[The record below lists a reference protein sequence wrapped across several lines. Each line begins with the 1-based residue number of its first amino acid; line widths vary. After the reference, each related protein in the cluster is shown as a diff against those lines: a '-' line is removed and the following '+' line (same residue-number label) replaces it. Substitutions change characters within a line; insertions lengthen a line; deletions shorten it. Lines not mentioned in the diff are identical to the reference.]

1 MAASCWK
8 IINFRT
14 SDNCTNNRECI
25 RCTSIQDVIQIIKT
39 KIIQFFNKSSN
50 KNINPR
56 KRTEN
61 INSKKQLPQR
71 LPTLISQVHADN
83 KPESQLNAVN
93 EIWKIGYSLY
103 EAKKI
108 KEGTQDIVLHSF
120 PHSLVLNLTDKMD
133 LKCCIIKS

>member
-1 MAASCWK
+1 M
-8 IINFRT
+8 
-14 SDNCTNNRECI
+14 
-25 RCTSIQDVIQIIKT
+25 QIIKT

-61 INSKKQLPQR
+61 INSKKQLLQR

-93 EIWKIGYSLY
+93 EILKIGYSLY
-103 EAKKI
+103 KAK
-108 KEGTQDIVLHSF
+108 
-120 PHSLVLNLTDKMD
+120 
-133 LKCCIIKS
+133 